1 MPNTI
6 LTYLDAVSRDENT
19 AVTVGTFDGLHLGH
33 RTLIETLVEKAREIG
48 GRSVLITFN
57 PHPREVLHGGHNPI
71 GLLTTIEER
80 AEILAELG
88 IDTMVVIPFDRDFSL
103 LSSETFIKEVIHERI
118 GLRRF
123 IIGYDHHFGRN
134 REGTIKTV
142 ERIAPELGYDV
153 HLVEAHE
160 VKHHTVSSTRIRRA
174 LVDAGDAALAKSLLG
189 RPYPLRGLVVHGD
202 KKGRGIGYPTANI
215 CVGNERK
222 VIPKNGVYAVEVH
235 FEDKIYGG
243 MLNIGVR
250 PTVTESAEL
259 RIEVHIFDF
268 DLEIYGRE
276 LKVYFHQRIRE
287 EQKFDGLEHLKS
299 QLAQDKADCINVL
312 KSVY

>member
-1 MPNTI
+1 I
-6 LTYLDAVSRDENT
+6 YD
-19 AVTVGTFDGLHLGH
+19 
-33 RTLIETLVEKAREIG
+33 
-48 GRSVLITFN
+48 
-57 PHPREVLHGGHNPI
+57 
-71 GLLTTIEER
+71 
-80 AEILAELG
+80 
-88 IDTMVVIPFDRDFSL
+88 
-103 LSSETFIKEVIHERI
+103 RI

-142 ERIAPELGYDV
+142 ERLAPELGYDV

-174 LVDAGDAALAKSLLG
+174 LVDDGDAALAKSLLG

-215 CVGNERK
+215 RVENERK
-222 VIPKNGVYAVEVH
+222 VIPKNGVYAVKVR
-235 FEDKIYGG
+235 FEDHTYGG

-259 RIEVHIFDF
+259 RIEVNIFDF
-268 DLEIYGRE
+268 DHEIYGRE
-276 LKVYFHQRIRE
+276 LKIYFHQRIRD
-287 EQKFDGLEHLKS
+287 EQKFDGLEHLKA

-312 KSVY
+312 KSLY